1 MFTTEIQKKRRL
13 AHIKTSVFTTEIRKN
28 RYAVYILKL
37 VCLLL
42 KYKKIGYVVNI
53 KTSIFST
60 EKTEILYIRNHKI
73 SELNVELIATCQSKL
88 LHLDVIYLPSKGRKS
103 FREKMP
109 WFGES
114 KRTPSGYRVTEFQH
128 KLAYTGKCKLCL
140 LYGRCKPLSSSGT
153 AVTPEGCDMSML
165 WMRGGMWRSRA
176 LFRIAVSGVL
186 RNTYTPVPVGKL
198 RLSWFSLQP
207 VHAAPAKNGP

>member
-1 MFTTEIQKKRRL
+1 ML
-13 AHIKTSVFTTEIRKN
+13 
-28 RYAVYILKL
+28 YILKL

-53 KTSIFST
+53 KTSMFST
-60 EKTEILYIRNHKI
+60 EKTAMLDIRYHKI
-73 SELNVELIATCQSKL
+73 SELGVELIATCQSKL
-88 LHLDVIYLPSKGRKS
+88 LHLDIIYLPSEGRKS
-103 FREKMP
+103 FREKLP
-109 WFGES
+109 WFGKS

-128 KLAYTGKCKLCL
+128 ELAYTGKCKLCL
-140 LYGRCKPLSSSGT
+140 LYGRFKPRSSSGT
-153 AVTPEGCDMSML
+153 ALTPQGCDMSML

-176 LFRIAVSGVL
+176 LFKIAVSRVR
-186 RNTYTPVPVGKL
+186 RNTSTPVPVGML